1 MSIPYINL
9 EITAQVGS
17 LSRKRDTNSSLPKG
31 ITCQPFRF
39 HSLNP
44 FECTV
49 MQIERTLVNDCS
61 RVSEVS

>member
-1 MSIPYINL
+1 MSTPYINL
-9 EITAQVGS
+9 EITVQVGS
-17 LSRKRDTNSSLPKG
+17 LSRKRDTNSSLLKR

-39 HSLNP
+39 HNLNP